1 VAGRRLGADLPEPV
15 GAREG
20 AGGAELAV
28 PILLGAVLLLA
39 VEVAV
44 VVTVSSWIGFGW
56 TLLLLLVTTLL
67 GGWLVRR
74 EGVRAWRSFSGA
86 VAEGRP
92 PGRAALDGVL
102 ILLGGLLV
110 LLPGFVSDVLGLLCL
125 LPPTRRLL
133 GRALVGWA
141 LTRGRASVIRV
152 RAGRGPAGA
161 PGPPPPRPG
170 RVIEGEI
177 EPPRDL
183 GPG

>member
-1 VAGRRLGADLPEPV
+1 MPV
-15 GAREG
+15 
-20 AGGAELAV
+20 
-28 PILLGAVLLLA
+28 LLGLVLLLV

-44 VVTVSSWIGFGW
+44 VVAASSWVGFGW
-56 TLLLLLVTTLL
+56 TLLALLVTSLL

-74 EGVRAWRSFSGA
+74 EGARAWRSFSAA

-92 PGRAALDGVL
+92 PGREALDGVL

-125 LPPTRRLL
+125 LPPTRRQL

-141 LTRGRASVIRV
+141 LTGGRATVVRV
-152 RAGRGPAGA
+152 RSTRGPTGPVGP
-161 PGPPPPRPG
+161 PGPPPPAPGRG

-177 EPPRDL
+177 EPPRRGG
-183 GPG
+183 GPDPDRP

>member
-1 VAGRRLGADLPEPV
+1 M
-15 GAREG
+15 
-20 AGGAELAV
+20 
-28 PILLGAVLLLA
+28 PILLGVVVLLVA
-39 VEVAV
+39 EVAAV
-44 VVTVSSWIGFGW
+44 AFVSSWIGFGW
-56 TLLLLLVTTLL
+56 TLLLLLGTTLL

-74 EGVRAWRSFSGA
+74 EGARAWRQFSAA

-92 PGRAALDGVL
+92 PGRAALDGML

-141 LTRGRASVIRV
+141 LTRGRATVVRV
-152 RAGRGPAGA
+152 RATRGPAGT
-161 PGPPPPRPG
+161 PGPQPGQPGQPGPGAG

-177 EPPRDL
+177 DPPRT
-183 GPG
+183 